1 LLEVEF
7 DRNCAA
13 PFLIQ
18 GAKPGQQ
25 SGLFDAGFTIGNG
38 NGIAMFAAYS
48 AEVRSHET
56 RQAVGRRGAHQLVR
70 RRLNDGPFR

>member
-1 LLEVEF
+1 MSFIGAPAV
-7 DRNCAA
+7 

-18 GAKPGQQ
+18 GVKPGQQ

-48 AEVRSHET
+48 AEVHET
-56 RQAVGRRGAHQLVR
+56 TQAVVGGVR
-70 RRLNDGPFR
+70 VTW